1 MLKKFLDKLFNTD
14 EVQVEEEKGLF
25 EMDKNYEKE
34 AIEVFQIMQIN
45 IMG

>member
-1 MLKKFLDKLFNTD
+1 MLKKFLDKLFNTY
-14 EVQVEEEKGLF
+14 EVQVEEEKGIF

-34 AIEVFQIMQIN
+34 AIEALQIMQIN

>member
-14 EVQVEEEKGLF
+14 EVQVEEGKGLF

-34 AIEVFQIMQIN
+34 AIEVFQIMRIN